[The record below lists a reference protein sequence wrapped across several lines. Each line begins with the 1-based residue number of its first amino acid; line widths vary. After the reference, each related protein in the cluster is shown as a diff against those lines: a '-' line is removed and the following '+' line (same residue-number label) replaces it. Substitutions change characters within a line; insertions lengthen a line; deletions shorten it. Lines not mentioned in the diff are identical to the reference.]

1 MLSGIWDT
9 LKSIAEFITLVVD
22 FFIDFFKGIAE
33 FIVQLVKVPV
43 IISQGLGNILPA
55 GLVVAILTV
64 VTLVITLRIIG
75 RD

>member
-1 MLSGIWDT
+1 MLSGIWNT
-9 LKSIAEFITLVVD
+9 LKSIAEFFTLAVD
-22 FFIDFFKGIAE
+22 FIIDFFKGIAD

-55 GLVVAILTV
+55 GLVVAILSV

>member
-9 LKSIAEFITLVVD
+9 LKSIAEFFSLVID
-22 FFIDFFKGIAE
+22 FFIDFFKGIAD

-43 IISQGLGNILPA
+43 IISQGLSNILPA
-55 GLVVAILTV
+55 GLVVAILSV